1 LVTPPSSTIPH
12 LDPDTARDCPDD
24 LDRLAAFATIDSGCP
39 ISPQDMEFVRT
50 ARIGLLRAWAWRFD
64 ADGDPGLAMVA
75 ITGQGKI
82 VRSCLFE
89 GIDLPAP
96 VDVEQA
102 LLADFGALAEA
113 DLPRGSARAHRR
125 AANHDG

>member
-1 LVTPPSSTIPH
+1 VPSTIPIPH
-12 LDPDTARDCPDD
+12 LDPDSAQGCPDD

-39 ISPQDMEFVRT
+39 INPQDMHFVRS

-75 ITGQGKI
+75 ITGTGKI

-96 VDVEQA
+96 VDIEQA
-102 LLADFGALAEA
+102 LLADFGALAER
-113 DLPRGSARAHRR
+113 DVPRSSARAHRR
-125 AANHDG
+125 AANHDR